1 LDAAEKM
8 LDRAKA
14 PFFFPD
20 KIRSALRNPTVHL
33 QVAMLAVV
41 VAILYYDILRHL
53 VGNWLEDS
61 NYSHAFLVPL
71 FAGFLVWERRQQWMT
86 KRVRPEFSGI
96 LLIFG
101 AMVLLLVGTLGAE
114 LFLSRVSFVIL
125 LGGLTLYFAGWPVSK
140 SLFAPW
146 LLLFLMIP
154 LPVIVFNQI
163 AFPLQTLASHL
174 ASSVL
179 TMMHV
184 PVVREGNVISLP
196 SITLNVV
203 EACSGIRSL
212 MSLATLALMYGLVA
226 ERRIWVRGLLVLLA
240 IPAAVGANALRIV
253 GAALLGE
260 YAGPQY
266 AEGFFHAF
274 SGWLIFV
281 LTMGLLVGLHA
292 AGSRIARRGATT

>member
-1 LDAAEKM
+1 MDASEK
-8 LDRAKA
+8 AKVL
-14 PFFFPD
+14 FTPD
-20 KIRSALRNPTVHL
+20 TPRPVLRNRTAHL
-33 QVAMLAVV
+33 QVSILAAIVV
-41 VAILYYDILRHL
+41 ILYYDILWHL
-53 VGNWLEDS
+53 VENWLQDS

-71 FAGFLVWERRQQWMT
+71 FAGYLVWERRQQWMT
-86 KRVRPEFSGI
+86 KQVSPEFIGI
-96 LLIFG
+96 FPIFG

-114 LFLSRVSFVIL
+114 LFLSRVSFVLL
-125 LGGLTLYFAGWPVSK
+125 LGGLTLYFAGWPVCK
-140 SLFAPW
+140 TLFAPW
-146 LLLFLMIP
+146 LVLFLMVP

-179 TMMHV
+179 TIMHV
-184 PVVREGNVISLP
+184 PAVREGNVISLP

-226 ERRIWVRGLLVLLA
+226 ERRNWIRILLVLFA

-292 AGSRIARRGATT
+292 AGSRMMRQDATT

>member
-1 LDAAEKM
+1 LDAAEKA
-8 LDRAKA
+8 RV
-14 PFFFPD
+14 PFFTPD
-20 KIRSALRNPTVHL
+20 TTRPARRDGSAYL
-33 QVAMLAVV
+33 QVIILAAIVV
-41 VAILYYDILRHL
+41 ILYSDILRHL
-53 VGNWLEDS
+53 VENWVQDS

-71 FAGFLVWERRQQWMT
+71 FAGFLVWERRQEWMT
-86 KRVRPEFSGI
+86 KPVRPEFIGI
-96 LLIFG
+96 FLIFG
-101 AMVLLLVGTLGAE
+101 AMALLLVGTLGAE
-114 LFLSRVSFVIL
+114 LFLSRVSFVLL
-125 LGGLTLYFAGWPVSK
+125 LGGLALYFAGWPVSK
-140 SLFAPW
+140 TLFAPW
-146 LLLFLMIP
+146 LVLFLMIP

-179 TMMHV
+179 TVMHV

-226 ERRIWVRGLLVLLA
+226 ERRNWMRILLVLFA

-253 GAALLGE
+253 GAALLGQ

-266 AEGFFHAF
+266 ADGFFHAF

-292 AGSRIARRGATT
+292 AGTRMVRRDATT

>member
-1 LDAAEKM
+1 LDAAEKAK
-8 LDRAKA
+8 LPFLTPDSTRPELRDRTAY
-14 PFFFPD
+14 
-20 KIRSALRNPTVHL
+20 L
-33 QVAMLAVV
+33 QVTILAAI
-41 VAILYYDILRHL
+41 VAFLYYDILRHL
-53 VGNWLEDS
+53 VENWVQDS

-71 FAGFLVWERRQQWMT
+71 FAGFLIWERRREWMT
-86 KRVRPEFSGI
+86 KPVRPEFFGI
-96 LLIFG
+96 FFIFS

-114 LFLSRVSFVIL
+114 LFLSRVSFVLL
-125 LGGLTLYFAGWPVSK
+125 LGGLTLYFAGWPICRT
-140 SLFAPW
+140 LFAPW
-146 LLLFLMIP
+146 LVLFLMIP

-179 TMMHV
+179 TVMHV

-226 ERRIWVRGLLVLLA
+226 ERRNWMRVLLVLFA
-240 IPAAVGANALRIV
+240 VPAAVGANALRIV

-266 AEGFFHAF
+266 ADGFFHAF

-292 AGSRIARRGATT
+292 AGTRMVRRDATT

>member
-8 LDRAKA
+8 IDQAQV
-14 PFFFPD
+14 PFSLPD

-33 QVAMLAVV
+33 QVAALAVV

-86 KRVRPEFSGI
+86 KQVRPKPSGI
-96 LLIFG
+96 FLIFG

-114 LFLSRVSFVIL
+114 LFLSRTSFVIL

-140 SLFAPW
+140 TLFAPW

-163 AFPLQTLASHL
+163 AFPLETLASHL

-179 TMMHV
+179 TVMHV

-196 SITLNVV
+196 SITL
-203 EACSGIRSL
+203 
-212 MSLATLALMYGLVA
+212 LALMYGLLA
-226 ERRIWVRGLLVLLA
+226 ERRIWVRGLLVLFA

-266 AEGFFHAF
+266 AEGFFHTF

-281 LTMGLLVGLHA
+281 LTIGLLVGLHA

>member
-1 LDAAEKM
+1 LDASEK
-8 LDRAKA
+8 AKVL
-14 PFFFPD
+14 FTPD
-20 KIRSALRNPTVHL
+20 TPRPVLRNRTAHL
-33 QVAMLAVV
+33 QVSILAAIVV
-41 VAILYYDILRHL
+41 ILYYDILWHL
-53 VGNWLEDS
+53 VENWLQDS

-71 FAGFLVWERRQQWMT
+71 FAGYLVWERRQQWMT
-86 KRVRPEFSGI
+86 KQVSPEFIGI
-96 LLIFG
+96 FPIFG

-114 LFLSRVSFVIL
+114 LFLSRVSFVLL
-125 LGGLTLYFAGWPVSK
+125 LGGLTLYFAGWPVCK
-140 SLFAPW
+140 TLFAPW
-146 LLLFLMIP
+146 LVLFLMVP

-179 TMMHV
+179 TIMHV
-184 PVVREGNVISLP
+184 PAVREGNVISLP

-226 ERRIWVRGLLVLLA
+226 ERRNWIRILLVLFA

-292 AGSRIARRGATT
+292 AGSRMMRQDATT

>member
-1 LDAAEKM
+1 MNTAEKTI
-8 LDRAKA
+8 DRAEV
-14 PFFFPD
+14 PSLFPD
-20 KIRSALRNPTVHL
+20 QTLPALRNRTVQI
-33 QVAMLAVV
+33 QVAILAAVV
-41 VAILYYDILRHL
+41 GILYYDILRHL
-53 VGNWLEDS
+53 VENWLQDS

-71 FAGFLVWERRQQWMT
+71 FAGFLVWDRRQQWMT
-86 KRVRPEFSGI
+86 QPVRPAFSGI

-140 SLFAPW
+140 TLLAPW
-146 LLLFLMIP
+146 FLLFLMIP

-179 TMMHV
+179 TLLHV
-184 PVVREGNVISLP
+184 PVVREGNVITLP

-226 ERRIWVRGLLVLLA
+226 ERRIWMRGLLVLFA

-266 AEGFFHAF
+266 ADGFFHAF

-281 LTMGLLVGLHA
+281 LTMGLLVGLHV
-292 AGSRIARRGATT
+292 AGSRMARRDATT

>member
-1 LDAAEKM
+1 LDAAEKAKVPFHTPDAIRPA
-8 LDRAKA
+8 LWDRTAY
-14 PFFFPD
+14 
-20 KIRSALRNPTVHL
+20 L
-33 QVAMLAVV
+33 QVTILAAIVV
-41 VAILYYDILRHL
+41 ILYSDILRHL
-53 VGNWLEDS
+53 VENWVQDS

-71 FAGFLVWERRQQWMT
+71 FVGFLVWERRREWMT
-86 KRVRPEFSGI
+86 KPVRPEFIGI
-96 LLIFG
+96 FLIFG
-101 AMVLLLVGTLGAE
+101 AMALLLVGTLGAE
-114 LFLSRVSFVIL
+114 LFLSRVSFVLL

-140 SLFAPW
+140 TLFAPW
-146 LLLFLMIP
+146 LVLFLMIP

-179 TMMHV
+179 TIMHV

-212 MSLATLALMYGLVA
+212 MSLATLALMYGLLA
-226 ERRIWVRGLLVLLA
+226 ERRNWMRVLLVLFA

-260 YAGPQY
+260 YAGAQY
-266 AEGFFHAF
+266 ADGFFHAF

-292 AGSRIARRGATT
+292 AGTRMVRRDATT

>member
-1 LDAAEKM
+1 MDSAEK
-8 LDRAKA
+8 AKV
-14 PFFFPD
+14 FFTPD
-20 KIRSALRNPTVHL
+20 TIRPVLRNRSAHL
-33 QVAMLAVV
+33 QISILAAIVV
-41 VAILYYDILRHL
+41 ILYYDILRHL
-53 VGNWLEDS
+53 VENWLQDS

-71 FAGFLVWERRQQWMT
+71 FAGYLVWERRQQWMT
-86 KRVRPEFSGI
+86 KQISPEFIG
-96 LLIFG
+96 LLPIFG

-114 LFLSRVSFVIL
+114 LFLSRVSFVLL

-140 SLFAPW
+140 TLFAPW
-146 LLLFLMIP
+146 VVLFLMIP

-179 TMMHV
+179 TIMHV

-226 ERRIWVRGLLVLLA
+226 ERRNWMRVLLVLFA

-253 GAALLGE
+253 GAALLGQ

-266 AEGFFHAF
+266 ADGFFHAF

-281 LTMGLLVGLHA
+281 LTMALLVGLHA
-292 AGSRIARRGATT
+292 AGSRIVRRDATT

>member
-1 LDAAEKM
+1 
-8 LDRAKA
+8 
-14 PFFFPD
+14 
-20 KIRSALRNPTVHL
+20 
-33 QVAMLAVV
+33 
-41 VAILYYDILRHL
+41 
-53 VGNWLEDS
+53 
-61 NYSHAFLVPL
+61 
-71 FAGFLVWERRQQWMT
+71 
-86 KRVRPEFSGI
+86 
-96 LLIFG
+96 
-101 AMVLLLVGTLGAE
+101 
-114 LFLSRVSFVIL
+114 
-125 LGGLTLYFAGWPVSK
+125 
-140 SLFAPW
+140 
-146 LLLFLMIP
+146 MIP

-179 TMMHV
+179 TIMHV

-226 ERRIWVRGLLVLLA
+226 ERRNWMRVLLVLFA

-253 GAALLGE
+253 GAALLGQ

-266 AEGFFHAF
+266 ADGFFHAF

-281 LTMGLLVGLHA
+281 LTMALLVGLHA
-292 AGSRIARRGATT
+292 AGSRIVRRDATT

>member
-1 LDAAEKM
+1 LDAAEKA
-8 LDRAKA
+8 RV
-14 PFFFPD
+14 PFFTPD
-20 KIRSALRNPTVHL
+20 TTRPELRDPTAYL
-33 QVAMLAVV
+33 QVSVLAAIVV
-41 VAILYYDILRHL
+41 FLYFDILRHL
-53 VGNWLEDS
+53 VENWVQDS

-71 FAGFLVWERRQQWMT
+71 FAGFLVWERRREWTT
-86 KRVRPEFSGI
+86 KPVRPELIGI
-96 LLIFG
+96 SLIFG

-114 LFLSRVSFVIL
+114 LFLSRVSFVLL
-125 LGGLTLYFAGWPVSK
+125 LGGLLLYFAGWPICK
-140 SLFAPW
+140 TLFAPW
-146 LLLFLMIP
+146 LVLFLMIP

-179 TMMHV
+179 TIMHV

-226 ERRIWVRGLLVLLA
+226 ERRNWMRILLVLFA

-253 GAALLGE
+253 GAALLGQ

-266 AEGFFHAF
+266 ADGFFHAF

-292 AGSRIARRGATT
+292 AGTRMVRRDATT

>member
-1 LDAAEKM
+1 
-8 LDRAKA
+8 
-14 PFFFPD
+14 
-20 KIRSALRNPTVHL
+20 
-33 QVAMLAVV
+33 
-41 VAILYYDILRHL
+41 
-53 VGNWLEDS
+53 
-61 NYSHAFLVPL
+61 
-71 FAGFLVWERRQQWMT
+71 
-86 KRVRPEFSGI
+86 
-96 LLIFG
+96 
-101 AMVLLLVGTLGAE
+101 
-114 LFLSRVSFVIL
+114 
-125 LGGLTLYFAGWPVSK
+125 
-140 SLFAPW
+140 
-146 LLLFLMIP
+146 MIP

-174 ASSVL
+174 ASSIL
-179 TMMHV
+179 TIMHV

-226 ERRIWVRGLLVLLA
+226 ERRNWIRILLVLFA

-292 AGSRIARRGATT
+292 AGSRMMRQDATT

>member
-1 LDAAEKM
+1 LDAAEKV
-8 LDRAKA
+8 KV
-14 PFFFPD
+14 PFFTPD
-20 KIRSALRNPTVHL
+20 PTRPAPRNRTAYL
-33 QVAMLAVV
+33 QVTILAAIVV
-41 VAILYYDILRHL
+41 ILYYDILRHL
-53 VGNWLEDS
+53 VENWLQDS

-71 FAGFLVWERRQQWMT
+71 FAGYLVWERRQQWMT
-86 KRVRPEFSGI
+86 KQVSPEFFGPF
-96 LLIFG
+96 LIFG
-101 AMVLLLVGTLGAE
+101 SMVLLLVGTLGAE
-114 LFLSRVSFVIL
+114 LFLSRVSFVLL
-125 LGGLTLYFAGWPVSK
+125 LGGLTLYFAGWPVCK
-140 SLFAPW
+140 TLFAPW
-146 LLLFLMIP
+146 LVLFLMIP

-179 TMMHV
+179 TTMHV
-184 PVVREGNVISLP
+184 PVVREGNLITLP

-226 ERRIWVRGLLVLLA
+226 ERRNWIRILLVLFA

-253 GAALLGE
+253 GAAVLGE

-292 AGSRIARRGATT
+292 AGSRIVRQDATT

>member
-1 LDAAEKM
+1 LDAAEKARGQFFTPDITRPA
-8 LDRAKA
+8 LRDRAA
-14 PFFFPD
+14 Y
-20 KIRSALRNPTVHL
+20 L
-33 QVAMLAVV
+33 QVTILA
-41 VAILYYDILRHL
+41 AIAVFLYYDILRHL
-53 VGNWLEDS
+53 VENWVQDS

-71 FAGFLVWERRQQWMT
+71 FAGFLIWERRQEWMT
-86 KRVRPEFSGI
+86 NPVRPEFIGI
-96 LLIFG
+96 LLILG
-101 AMVLLLVGTLGAE
+101 AMALLLVGTLGAE
-114 LFLSRVSFVIL
+114 LFLSRVSFVLL

-140 SLFAPW
+140 TLFAPW
-146 LLLFLMIP
+146 LVLFLMIP

-174 ASSVL
+174 ASSIL
-179 TMMHV
+179 TIMHV

-226 ERRIWVRGLLVLLA
+226 ERRNWMRIMLVLFA

-253 GAALLGE
+253 GAALLGQ

-266 AEGFFHAF
+266 ANGFFHAF
-274 SGWLIFV
+274 SGWLVFV

-292 AGSRIARRGATT
+292 AGSRIVRRDATT